1 MSLIEKFDS
10 VKITADTCLTQTEQ
24 AFCLAHQNAYE
35 TAKESLLELDYFWSD
50 ILAVQRTALSST
62 DTSPLAYLTPKS
74 CLKISSDAIQKE
86 LRATHSAFIE
96 NLVSYFNSNYH
107 ICISAQEIKEKLLP
121 KQPENSSLHD
131 ETLHAYHQELQNC
144 SLSSNQILEQIL
156 LQLNGRSFL
165 QEAFHQLR
173 GKCHKAAWNTY
184 QKCANYE
191 RKKSVLQFTHYAC
204 SYKSWPF
211 DGKWELND
219 SMKHILRGIIHYETD
234 SFTLIPREFSELL
247 GYGYHTTNEITFTTC
262 KKIKSLKAFKNGRVD
277 LRFTEEGYA
286 KEFAETYLG
295 TIC

>member
-74 CLKISSDAIQKE
+74 CLKISSDAIKKE

-121 KQPENSSLHD
+121 K
-131 ETLHAYHQELQNC
+131 TA
-144 SLSSNQILEQIL
+144 
-156 LQLNGRSFL
+156 
-165 QEAFHQLR
+165 
-173 GKCHKAAWNTY
+173 GKFFAA
-184 QKCANYE
+184 
-191 RKKSVLQFTHYAC
+191 
-204 SYKSWPF
+204 
-211 DGKWELND
+211 
-219 SMKHILRGIIHYETD
+219 
-234 SFTLIPREFSELL
+234 
-247 GYGYHTTNEITFTTC
+247 
-262 KKIKSLKAFKNGRVD
+262 
-277 LRFTEEGYA
+277 
-286 KEFAETYLG
+286 
-295 TIC
+295 